1 MPPEETDSTISKR
14 EMVKLRARANL
25 LFALLSQSNQD
36 IERQRMELQSRDS
49 DLGQLRTELQSRDS
63 DLSQL
68 RTELQSRDSD
78 LSQLRTELQS
88 RESDLAHVHEE
99 IRQIVNSRSWRVTR
113 PLRALSRL
121 IGR

>member
-36 IERQRMELQSRDS
+36 IERQRMELQSRHS
-49 DLGQLRTELQSRDS
+49 DLGQLRA
-63 DLSQL
+63 
-68 RTELQSRDSD
+68 
-78 LSQLRTELQS
+78 ELQS

>member
-68 RTELQSRDSD
+68 RTEL
-78 LSQLRTELQS
+78 SQLRTELQS

>member
-49 DLGQLRTELQSRDS
+49 DLGQLRA
-63 DLSQL
+63 
-68 RTELQSRDSD
+68 ELQSRDSD

>member
-49 DLGQLRTELQSRDS
+49 DLGQLRTELQSR
-63 DLSQL
+63 
-68 RTELQSRDSD
+68 
-78 LSQLRTELQS
+78 
-88 RESDLAHVHEE
+88 ESDLAHVHEE